1 MAANAAQ
8 YAPITPQP
16 GFADILRE
24 SVAYGTNEGDSTG
37 EKINGWFDRL
47 MVQSGMNVAPAVLL
61 LLCIASAVAVGGLAF
76 VVQENLFSTA
86 LAALIGGGLPVAL
99 ALVARRRRQKTILRQ
114 MPNMIGELA
123 RAARA
128 GRSLP
133 QCLHMVAEDT
143 PAPLGEELRLC
154 DQRLQ
159 MGISLPE
166 AIEPLPERTGVMTL
180 KVLVTALAVH
190 HQTGGNLV
198 EVLERLQRTIRDRL
212 AFLGRLQT
220 ATAASRATALLML
233 ILPPAILAFFI
244 FREPNYFTEL
254 MDSTWGRGFTIA
266 GIALQFIGSV
276 WVLRILR
283 NSQRT

>member
-1 MAANAAQ
+1 MATNAHF
-8 YAPITPQP
+8 APIAPQP

-24 SVAYGTNEGDSTG
+24 GVAYGTDGRDSAG
-37 EKINGWFDRL
+37 EQINGWFDRL
-47 MVQSGMNVAPAVLL
+47 MVQAGLNVSPAVLL
-61 LLCIASAVAVGGLAF
+61 TLCVASAVALGGLAF
-76 VVQENLFSTA
+76 VVQENLLGAA
-86 LAALIGGGLPVAL
+86 LAALIGGVVPIAY
-99 ALVARRRRQKTILRQ
+99 ALVARRRRQKTILQQ

-128 GRSLP
+128 GRSLS

-143 PAPLGEELRLC
+143 PSPLGDELRLC
-154 DQRLQ
+154 DRRLQ
-159 MGISLPE
+159 MGVSLPE

-212 AFLGRLQT
+212 AFLGRFQT
-220 ATAASRATALLML
+220 ATAASRATALMML
-233 ILPPAILAFFI
+233 ILPPAILTFFV
-244 FREPNYFTEL
+244 FREPSYFTEL
-254 MDSTWGRGFTIA
+254 MNSLWGRGITITA
-266 GIALQFIGSV
+266 IILQIIGSL

-283 NSQRT
+283 KSQRT